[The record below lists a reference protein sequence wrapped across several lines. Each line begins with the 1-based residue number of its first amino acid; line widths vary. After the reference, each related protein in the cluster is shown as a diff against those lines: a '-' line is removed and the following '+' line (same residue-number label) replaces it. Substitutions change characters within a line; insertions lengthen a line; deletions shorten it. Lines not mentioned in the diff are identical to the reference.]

1 MATSGSCSQRAPSSN
16 RNAKR
21 ATYLGAGPQGRAKAA
36 IHFGPVDDELRGAV
50 RESFL
55 AHLPEDAVAAL
66 VGGAV
71 RVEQPAGASV
81 RGPGKPRVRLVA
93 EGLIRVM
100 RIVPDGR
107 TITQRYMRRGEV
119 GGIAGPFIAAN
130 TLGTGRGEAV
140 EHSVYY
146 EFSNEA
152 WRLTAERDPRVAVAL
167 LTELSRIA
175 ELSMELMANRA
186 LASMRQRVVGQLL
199 DSAHYEDGLDPVAP
213 VTQQQLAEGV
223 GSAREVV
230 ARILHALREEHLV
243 ATRVGSVVLLEPER
257 LRAELNSS

>member
-1 MATSGSCSQRAPSSN
+1 
-16 RNAKR
+16 
-21 ATYLGAGPQGRAKAA
+21 
-36 IHFGPVDDELRGAV
+36 VDDELQGAI

-55 AHLPEDAVAAL
+55 AHLPDDAVAAL
-66 VGGAV
+66 VEGAV
-71 RVEQPAGASV
+71 RVEAPAGTWIRSPGS
-81 RGPGKPRVRLVA
+81 GPRPQLRLVV
-93 EGLIRVM
+93 EGLIRIV
-100 RIVPDGR
+100 RTVPDGR
-107 TITQRYMRRGEV
+107 TITQRYLRRGDV
-119 GGIAGPFIAAN
+119 AGIAGPFIAPN
-130 TLGTGRGEAV
+130 TRNTGRGDTLM
-140 EHSVYY
+140 HTVYY
-146 EFSNEA
+146 DFNNET
-152 WRLTAERDPRVAVAL
+152 WRRTAERDARVAVAL
-167 LTELSRIA
+167 LAELGRIA

-199 DSAHYEDGLDPVAP
+199 DSARYEDGLDPVAP